1 MGFVCLGLVCVAV
14 FAASVAHAQ
23 EPRFYGGARVSFNV
37 SDVSAE
43 QEYDPRFG
51 VGGGLFVAGNAY
63 KRLDIRLEANYSE
76 KGARI
81 AFSRSSNEWQMDYLE
96 VPLLLVL
103 NLSPRSE
110 TTFQIVGGVTYGF
123 PLQRQV
129 EVGDNVGYYLE
140 DFTDRDI
147 FVNNTTNL
155 HINSVEDSELGVALG
170 VGLSVPVG
178 QVDFLI
184 DLRYTTSLTDPVVDA
199 DFVVTTGQDDEI
211 VVETTSTAFS
221 NRVFTFFVGF
231 AFPFGTRGAAAE

>member
-1 MGFVCLGLVCVAV
+1 MGFVCLGLVGVAV
-14 FAASVAHAQ
+14 FASSVAHAQ
-23 EPRFYGGARVSFNV
+23 EPRFYGGARASFTV
-37 SDVSAE
+37 SDLSAE

-51 VGGGLFVAGNAY
+51 IGGGLFVAGNAY

-76 KGARI
+76 KGARL
-81 AFSRSSNEWQMDYLE
+81 AYSRSSIEWQMDYLE
-96 VPLLLVL
+96 MPLLLVL
-103 NLSPRSE
+103 NLSPRSQ
-110 TTFQIVGGVTYGF
+110 TTLQIVGGVTYGF
-123 PLQRQV
+123 PVHQQV
-129 EVGDNVGYYLE
+129 EVGDNIGYYLQ

-147 FVNNTTNL
+147 FINDTTNL
-155 HINSVEDSELGVALG
+155 HINSVEDSELGFALG
-170 VGLSVPVG
+170 MGLSVPVG

-231 AFPFGTRGAAAE
+231 AFPFGTRAPAVE